1 MLKRPVASLQGFS
14 ANETSQKSRPPT
26 LQGQPSWQGGGELPP
41 LPPGPPPGE
50 ACGGPWD
57 DAWDGTGRDS
67 VEVEWTLTDLLS
79 SSPSPT
85 TQSVG
90 LSIVHS
96 FPTAI
101 EKASSL
107 NHKAG
112 LAPLRGTPL
121 SSMSRPSLNPAI

>member
-1 MLKRPVASLQGFS
+1 MLKRPVASFQGFS
-14 ANETSQKSRPPT
+14 ANESSQKSRPPT
-26 LQGQPSWQGGGELPP
+26 LQGHPLGMGEENCPP
-41 LPPGPPPGE
+41 PPGSPPGE

-67 VEVEWTLTDLLS
+67 VEVECTLTDLLS

-107 NHKAG
+107 NHNAG

-121 SSMSRPSLNPAI
+121 PSMSRPSLNPAI